1 MTRIRP
7 SWALP
12 LMSAL
17 IAGSLEAQSLIPELY
32 PRPQQVTESLGWLKM
47 STPLR
52 QLRQRLDTLTLT
64 QIRESK
70 GLYAKAN
77 LRLGLKTDP
86 RLSSYRTKVPTQ
98 DESYYLEV
106 NSRGIT
112 LVGADSV
119 GLYYG
124 LQSLRQLLA
133 SNQVPY
139 CKITDYPSVGLR
151 GVVEGFYG
159 NPYSHSDRIEQ
170 FKFYGRTK
178 LNTYIWPKG

>member
-52 QLRQRLDTLTLT
+52 QLRQRLDTLTLA

-86 RLSSYRTKVPTQ
+86 RQ
-98 DESYYLEV
+98 
-106 NSRGIT
+106 
-112 LVGADSV
+112 
-119 GLYYG
+119 
-124 LQSLRQLLA
+124 QLPH
-133 SNQVPY
+133 QG
-139 CKITDYPSVGLR
+139 T
-151 GVVEGFYG
+151 
-159 NPYSHSDRIEQ
+159 YS
-170 FKFYGRTK
+170 G
-178 LNTYIWPKG
+178 